1 MARTKRPEDL
11 SEEELRWL
19 LVEKRRTARLDR
31 LQRYRRSGR
40 LVAVIPDE
48 SALSTQ
54 SLRSVQV
61 EEIDLEEGEKA
72 PARSKRRKV
81 IDRMLLLVEIAAVAG
96 FLFVVFNGLSLIRE
110 LNREV
115 VAALEQP
122 TLTPTPLLMAVV
134 LPSGHTP
141 PNSAGGARPNEA
153 EIPEHLRPIV
163 QSLASLPMPT
173 PGPQQAIRIQIPAIK
188 VDAPVVQG
196 DGWEQLKK
204 GVGQHAGTPDPGQ
217 PGNLILSAHNDIFGE
232 IFRDL
237 DRLKTGDTVILFT
250 AQRSYTY
257 VVVAT
262 KIVEPT
268 AVEVMAQTSV
278 PTVTLISCYPY
289 MVDNQRIVVVAQLQ
303 NGG

>member
-1 MARTKRPEDL
+1 MAKNKRPEDL
-11 SEEELRWL
+11 TEDELRWL
-19 LVEKRRTARLDR
+19 LVEKRRTARQSR
-31 LQRYRRSGR
+31 LQRYRRTGR
-40 LVAVIPDE
+40 LVNIAPDE
-48 SALSTQ
+48 SALTAQ
-54 SLRSVQV
+54 PLRTARV
-61 EEIDLEEGEKA
+61 EEIDLEEGDVTVN
-72 PARSKRRKV
+72 RTSRRKV
-81 IDRMLLLVEIAAVAG
+81 FDRLLLLIEVAAVAG
-96 FLFVVFNGLSLIRE
+96 FLFVVFNGVSLIRE
-110 LNREV
+110 LNQEV
-115 VAALEQP
+115 ASALEQP

-204 GVGQHAGTPDPGQ
+204 GVGQHAGTPDPGET
-217 PGNLILSAHNDIFGE
+217 GNIVLSAHNDIFGE

-237 DRLKTGDTVILFT
+237 DQLKNGDQIILFT
-250 AQRSYTY
+250 NQRSYTY
-257 VVVAT
+257 IVTAS

-268 AVEVMAQTSV
+268 AVEVMAQT
-278 PTVTLISCYPY
+278 PDATLTLVSCYPY
-289 MVDNQRIVVVAQLQ
+289 MVDNQRIVIIAKLQ
-303 NGG
+303 NGS